1 MDRESDG
8 IKKRQRG
15 KGRKGWGGV
24 ERLRL
29 EGGMRVKNRGQRA
42 GARGTRAPSTA
53 RYRERAN
60 KRSEGGGERG
70 TEEVNNGAQSVCAQ
84 ENVEGEKYR

>member
-1 MDRESDG
+1 MGSR
-8 IKKRQRG
+8 
-15 KGRKGWGGV
+15 KGREENEERDGGGV

-29 EGGMRVKNRGQRA
+29 EGGMRVKNKGQRA

-70 TEEVNNGAQSVCAQ
+70 TEEVNNGAQSVWAQ